1 MPVEVETVR
10 SVEVPTR
17 LVHGV
22 GAISRLGETLREL
35 GVTRPLLVTRPGC
48 RRGRPLRASARAP
61 RRRGRLRRGS
71 TESGHRAG
79 GRGCE
84 GVRRDGARRAR
95 RARRRV
101 VARHREVDR
110 RGSAPR
116 RLDRR
121 LRVGPRSAR
130 AADPAAGRDP
140 DDSGHGERGDALGGD
155 HRSRT
160 EDQVQRRRYTA
171 HRGARGAHRPGAHAR
186 ASRRRSPRRPGWTRS
201 HTQSSAT
208 RAITTSRST
217 TPSRCRRSSSSS
229 RWLRRAVETGSDV
242 EARTHMAHAATLG
255 GMAYGTESAG
265 AAHAMSQS
273 AGGVHDCPHGAL
285 TARVLGPVM
294 EYNAPADPLAACADR
309 PGARGR
315 HERPLGPR
323 GAHSP
328 ASRSCTGSRTTSA
341 SRRWRSSASRR
352 TRSRC
357 SRGSR
362 STTRRRSGNARE
374 VDVEAYED
382 IYRNAFARG
391 KR

>member
-1 MPVEVETVR
+1 MPVEVETIR

-35 GVTRPLLVTRPGC
+35 GVTRPLLVSDPGVVAAGLSERALEHLDDAVVFDEVRPNPDIALVDAG
-48 RRGRPLRASARAP
+48 ATVYAR
-61 RRRGRLRRGS
+61 
-71 TESGHRAG
+71 
-79 GRGCE
+79 
-84 GVRRDGARRAR
+84 VGARRAR

-101 VARHREVDR
+101 VDRHRQVDR
-110 RGSAPR
+110 RRSAPR

-171 HRGARGAHRPGAHAR
+171 HRGARRADRPGAHAR
-186 ASRRRSPRRPGWTRS
+186 ASARRSPRRRGWTRS
-201 HTQSSAT
+201 RTQSSAT
-208 RAITTSRST
+208 RAITTNRST
-217 TPSRCRRSSSSS
+217 TQSRCRRSSSSS
-229 RWLRRAVETGSDV
+229 PGSGAPSRTGSDV

-294 EYNAPADPLAACADR
+294 EYNAPADP
-309 PGARGR
+309 
-315 HERPLGPR
+315 
-323 GAHSP
+323 
-328 ASRSCTGSRTTSA
+328 
-341 SRRWRSSASRR
+341 
-352 TRSRC
+352 
-357 SRGSR
+357 
-362 STTRRRSGNARE
+362 
-374 VDVEAYED
+374 
-382 IYRNAFARG
+382 
-391 KR
+391 